1 MIPGLIHSHKGNP
14 GSWKIEMICLIV
26 NITQIRPRPLLKQSN
41 KMSKKIIIRVPI
53 HSGETRNSD
62 DKSRNSDDKSRNS
75 DDKSR
80 TRQTRTSDRVKEL
93 VSAFAA
99 EHCNDNR
106 ILFKEAWSRW
116 IISGEIDSILSL
128 SNTNRDETENKLF
141 FSARYYHRKK
151 TIKTN
156 TIAISALSRID
167 TIETIDTIEIQ
178 QATRAYT
185 KTNRAILQLIDDHLA
200 MLPNDQSGY
209 LIKPSLAFDKFV
221 VLHGYAEYK
230 KTYKNRFY
238 MKETHIIAHQ

>member
-1 MIPGLIHSHKGNP
+1 
-14 GSWKIEMICLIV
+14 
-26 NITQIRPRPLLKQSN
+26 
-41 KMSKKIIIRVPI
+41 MSKKIIIRVPSNSDKTRI
-53 HSGETRNSD
+53 HSDN
-62 DKSRNSDDKSRNS
+62 
-75 DDKSR
+75 KSR

-106 ILFKEAWSRW
+106 ILFKESWSRW
-116 IISGEIDSILSL
+116 IHSGEIDSILSL

-156 TIAISALSRID
+156 IITISALSRSSSID
-167 TIETIDTIEIQ
+167 TISTIETIDTIEIQ
-178 QATRAYT
+178 PITRAYT

-200 MLPNDQSGY
+200 MLPNDPSGY
-209 LIKPSLAFDKFV
+209 LLKPSLAFDKFV
-221 VLHGYAEYK
+221 ALHGYSEYK

>member
-1 MIPGLIHSHKGNP
+1 M
-14 GSWKIEMICLIV
+14 
-26 NITQIRPRPLLKQSN
+26 SN
-41 KMSKKIIIRVPI
+41 KIIIRVPI
-53 HSGETRNSD
+53 HNNSDESRIHNNDKSRIHNNDDKSRIHNNNDDKSRIHSD
-62 DKSRNSDDKSRNS
+62 DKSRIHSDDKSRIHN

-80 TRQTRTSDRVKEL
+80 IRQTRTGDRVKEL

-151 TIKTN
+151 TIKNN
-156 TIAISALSRID
+156 TITISALSRSSS
-167 TIETIDTIEIQ
+167 IDTIEIQ
-178 QATRAYT
+178 PLTTTRAYT

-200 MLPNDQSGY
+200 MLPNDPSGY
-209 LIKPSLAFDKFV
+209 LLKPSLAFDKFV
-221 VLHGYAEYK
+221 ALHGYSEYK

-238 MKETHIIAHQ
+238 MKETHIIANQ